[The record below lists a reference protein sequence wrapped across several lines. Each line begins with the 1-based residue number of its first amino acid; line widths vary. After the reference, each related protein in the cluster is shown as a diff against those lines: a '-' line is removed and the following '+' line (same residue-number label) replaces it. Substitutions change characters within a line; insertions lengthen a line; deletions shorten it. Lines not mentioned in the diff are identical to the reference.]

1 MAIHTGKPDAL
12 QVEYNLLRQDPRE
25 ELFPETRDNDVG
37 LITRSPLCSGI
48 LSGNYTA
55 DTTFGPSDVRA
66 SWPPGYLAL
75 QADVANGVRFLATEQ
90 RSLAQAALRFVLD
103 APEVSVVIP
112 GIKTVA
118 QAEENLAV
126 SDMPELTAEEQEAIR
141 DGLEGVGEDFL

>member
-1 MAIHTGKPDAL
+1 M
-12 QVEYNLLRQDPRE
+12 
-25 ELFPETRDNDVG
+25 
-37 LITRSPLCSGI
+37 

-55 DTTFGPSDVRA
+55 DTTFDPSDVRA
-66 SWPPGYLAL
+66 AWPPGYLAL
-75 QADVANGVRFLATEQ
+75 QADVANGVRFLAAEQ

-103 APEVSVVIP
+103 APEISVVIP

-126 SDMPELTAEEQEAIR
+126 SALPELTPEEREAIR